1 MIDTS
6 VLPFFLAAVATLLI
20 VPGPDFVL
28 ISTQSVSRGAR
39 YGMACALGVFLA
51 GILQTCLVA
60 AGLGKAME
68 AWPIVATAV
77 RLGGAAYLAYL
88 GIRLVISWR
97 RRRAELADVSPSNV
111 QSARTL
117 LAVGFANN
125 LLNPKALLFFSV
137 FIPQFVNPS
146 LGSSEVQ
153 IAILGGMLS
162 LLAFGYNVLLSL
174 VFSSMHSFRIDLSSF
189 RTHGDGIL
197 GVLFLLLAT
206 RLSLAK
212 VN

>member
-1 MIDTS
+1 
-6 VLPFFLAAVATLLI
+6 
-20 VPGPDFVL
+20 
-28 ISTQSVSRGAR
+28 
-39 YGMACALGVFLA
+39 
-51 GILQTCLVA
+51 
-60 AGLGKAME
+60 ME

-88 GIRLVISWR
+88 GVRLIISWS
-97 RRRAELADVSPSNV
+97 RRRAVPADVSPSNV

-125 LLNPKALLFFSV
+125 LFNPKALLFFSV
-137 FIPQFVNPS
+137 FIPQFVNPN

-153 IAILGGMLS
+153 IAILGSMLS

-174 VFSSMHSFRIDLSSF
+174 VFSSMHSFRIDLSRF
-189 RTHGDGIL
+189 RTHGDGFL